1 MQKEVAFSLRN
12 WHMEKYFGEHRMNLI
27 GGVLCVA
34 MLVIGIG
41 YMVATLI
48 SLMGGVA

>member
-1 MQKEVAFSLRN
+1 
-12 WHMEKYFGEHRMNLI
+12 MEKYFGEGKMNVI
-27 GGVLCVA
+27 GDILCTL

-41 YMVATLI
+41 VMIATLV